1 MLKYTKDLNKRR
13 AHFKFFFWNVVSFWY
28 MTPWVTVAL
37 VLVKGLCVFQSQ
49 CTRFKNNG
57 KMKDFDK
64 RRIHF
69 FFFFSKHIFFFTFTT
84 CPSLAYWIWNASK
97 NERLKP
103 HLIFF
108 SERCFLLVD
117 FYLVRRTH
125 FVTRVQSM
133 VWVFFEAVRFKNKAQ
148 SEVWQIERLN
158 KATNPFFFFSKL
170 LLLCMMVVWHVAVDM
185 IYNHIPASTQIN
197 DSYCLM
203 PHVHSWNSQF
213 EIYKNRKT

>member
-1 MLKYTKDLNKRR
+1 MLFPSGIWLHGLRWLW
-13 AHFKFFFWNVVSFWY
+13 FWSKV
-28 MTPWVTVAL
+28 
-37 VLVKGLCVFQSQ
+37 CVF
-49 CTRFKNNG
+49 FKASARDL
-57 KMKDFDK
+57 KIMAKWKTLISDES
-64 RRIHF
+64 I

-84 CPSLAYWIWNASK
+84 YWIWNASK

-170 LLLCMMVVWHVAVDM
+170 LLLCMMVVWPVAVDM

-203 PHVHSWNSQF
+203 PHVHSLNSQF